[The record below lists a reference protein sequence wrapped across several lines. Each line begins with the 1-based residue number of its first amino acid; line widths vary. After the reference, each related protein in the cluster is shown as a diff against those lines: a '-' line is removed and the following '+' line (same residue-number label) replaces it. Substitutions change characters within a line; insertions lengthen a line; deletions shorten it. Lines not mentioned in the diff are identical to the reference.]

1 MTSWTS
7 YHDINNVWTFSLGRF
22 SIGTVSVKK
31 MQKKKDKKNKD
42 QNLNLVKR
50 KFSGEKG
57 LSIKERRFDFHNP
70 LIAH

>member
-1 MTSWTS
+1 
-7 YHDINNVWTFSLGRF
+7 
-22 SIGTVSVKK
+22 

-42 QNLNLVKR
+42 QNLNLGKR

>member
-1 MTSWTS
+1 M
-7 YHDINNVWTFSLGRF
+7 NVQFRSFFHWD
-22 SIGTVSVKK
+22 SVRQKNA
-31 MQKKKDKKNKD
+31 KKKDKKNKD
-42 QNLNLVKR
+42 QNLNLGKR